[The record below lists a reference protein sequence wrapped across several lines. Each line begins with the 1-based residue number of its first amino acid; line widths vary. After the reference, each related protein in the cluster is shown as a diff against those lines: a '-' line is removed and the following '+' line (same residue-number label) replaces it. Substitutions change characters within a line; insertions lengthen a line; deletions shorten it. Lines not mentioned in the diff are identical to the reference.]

1 MLEAAR
7 LIDIGSVEFAVDVG
21 GASGALMH
29 ALSRPALT
37 ARPAPKLIVEK
48 SVTPTKTRELTD
60 LNSPRPASGA
70 YAWLVRQL
78 SSEFFQRRRFQ
89 TFKVP
94 FAGRS
99 LCKYELCNLKCG
111 R

>member
-1 MLEAAR
+1 M
-7 LIDIGSVEFAVDVG
+7 
-21 GASGALMH
+21 
-29 ALSRPALT
+29 
-37 ARPAPKLIVEK
+37 ARPCYRPHI
-48 SVTPTKTRELTD
+48 
-60 LNSPRPASGA
+60 PASEA

-111 R
+111 RELSLKVGDGGKREGGISWGCLTPPLLHQRSDMPCPKITSSS